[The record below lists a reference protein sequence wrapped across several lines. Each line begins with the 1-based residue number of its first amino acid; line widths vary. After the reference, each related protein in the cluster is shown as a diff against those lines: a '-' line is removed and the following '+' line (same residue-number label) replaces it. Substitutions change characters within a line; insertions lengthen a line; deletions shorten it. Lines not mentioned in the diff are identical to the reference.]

1 VDALF
6 RVVRLAGDRLE
17 ADRTGPGRGAWL
29 CRGSEAC
36 LQEAA
41 RRHGFDRAF
50 RAPVEAAA
58 VERLRASLES
68 ASKEAAP
75 DVRG

>member
-6 RVVRLAGDRLE
+6 RVVRLAGGQLE

-29 CRGSEAC
+29 CRGSAAC

-68 ASKEAAP
+68 ASKQAAP